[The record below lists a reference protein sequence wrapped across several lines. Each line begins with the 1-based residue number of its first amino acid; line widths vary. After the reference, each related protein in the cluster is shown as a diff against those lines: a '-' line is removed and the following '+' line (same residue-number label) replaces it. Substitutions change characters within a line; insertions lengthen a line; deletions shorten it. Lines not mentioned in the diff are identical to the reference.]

1 MSLAM
6 SATLTPI
13 STPPTHVVESSITSI
28 PHIVERSSECGAVRI
43 HVPLSIPAQIR
54 LCVER
59 IRSHGF
65 DVPKSVAAGRTL
77 VMQGVVVRRE
87 AQKMLVSHGGLMM
100 HIDRADTNE
109 FNGSDLVRTTITF

>member
-1 MSLAM
+1 MSLAV
-6 SATLTPI
+6 SATLSPI
-13 STPPTHVVESSITSI
+13 ATPPTHVVESSITSL
-28 PHIVERSSECGAVRI
+28 PHIVERTSECGAVKL

-54 LCVER
+54 LFVER

-65 DVPKSVAAGRTL
+65 DVPQSVAAGRTL
-77 VMQGVVVRRE
+77 VMQGIVVRRE

-100 HIDRADTNE
+100 YIDRAETAE